1 MPSPELIA
9 WITLAKESLLGLA
22 ALVAIGIGI
31 YGIRAWKRDLVGK
44 EVYTATKN
52 LVKESHLVSR
62 AALMLREPLH
72 PNEKR
77 RFTNEEIF
85 HTTELERWCISEID
99 GYKLRISEFSTVQ
112 ESYRLAKLDL
122 RVLIGSK
129 IYEGFLPFD
138 LLLIDS
144 VNRVNNYLELLNDYE
159 HVATPESPEIV
170 SAQLIMYPS
179 ENLDDDLTKDS
190 ADAREEG
197 EKSILKYL
205 HRNSIR
211 GYKVI
216 QETS

>member
-44 EVYTATKN
+44 EVYTGAKN

-85 HTTELERWCISEID
+85 HTTELERWCIPEID

-129 IYEGFLPFD
+129 IYEGF
-138 LLLIDS
+138 
-144 VNRVNNYLELLNDYE
+144 NNYLELLNDYE

-179 ENLDDDLTKDS
+179 ENLDDELTKDL

>member
-1 MPSPELIA
+1 MPNLELIA
-9 WITLAKESLLGLA
+9 WITLAKESLLALA

-31 YGIRAWKRDLVGK
+31 YGVRAWKRDLVGK
-44 EVYTATKN
+44 EVYTAAKN
-52 LVKESHLVSR
+52 LVKETHLVSR
-62 AALMLREPLH
+62 AALMLREPLY

-77 RFTNEEIF
+77 RFTNEEIS
-85 HTTELERWCISEID
+85 HTTELERWCIPEID
-99 GYKLRISEFSTVQ
+99 GYTLRINEFLTVQ

-138 LLLIDS
+138 RLLTES

-159 HVATPESPEIV
+159 YVATPESPEIV

-179 ENLDDDLTKDS
+179 EKLDDELTKDI
-190 ADAREEG
+190 ADARENG
-197 EKSILKYL
+197 EKSILNYL

-216 QETS
+216 QEMS